1 MKTNEFRKDS
11 EKRSIYKSQM
21 YFHTLAINNPKNE
34 IKKLSIYTQYQ
45 KEQLEIQLTK
55 EVKKGR
61 HTNPQNL
68 PEGN

>member
-34 IKKLSIYTQYQ
+34 IKKLSIYT
-45 KEQLEIQLTK
+45 
-55 EVKKGR
+55 
-61 HTNPQNL
+61 
-68 PEGN
+68 